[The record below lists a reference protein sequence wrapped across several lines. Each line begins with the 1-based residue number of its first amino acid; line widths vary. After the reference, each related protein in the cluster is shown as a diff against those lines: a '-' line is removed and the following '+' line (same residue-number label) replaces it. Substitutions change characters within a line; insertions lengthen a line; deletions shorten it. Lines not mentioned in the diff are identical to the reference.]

1 MAVKKNRNATSIA
14 SVHWDSALLITEP
27 RSALQACFSVR
38 RTTSN
43 LWGIALYAF
52 MRDIYGYKK
61 TALSCARYTPSSRR
75 LLRYDSASELSAL
88 AGLIKV
94 S

>member
-1 MAVKKNRNATSIA
+1 MAAKKNRNARS

-27 RSALQACFSVR
+27 RGAVQACFSVR

-75 LLRYDSASELSAL
+75 LLRYDSASELSTL